1 MINPYRILLILI
13 LVMGVILKR
22 VHQTLLHLLQPEMQF
37 LIFPDLIPLTI
48 LLERLLSHVQV
59 LVIGGDGDA
68 KLALDHILLVEAD
81 PSYQLQCDGF
91 TLFFRLVIIKGVVK
105 HLVGVFVVLFQRE
118 NEELVPFVVLVL
130 LDVE

>member
-1 MINPYRILLILI
+1 MVNPYRILLILI
-13 LVMGVILKR
+13 LIMGVILKR
-22 VHQTLLHLLQPEMQF
+22 VHQALLHLLQPQMQF

-48 LLERLLSHVQV
+48 RLLSHVQV
-59 LVIGGDGDA
+59 LVIRGDRDA

-91 TLFFRLVIIKGVVK
+91 TLFFRLVVIKGVVK
-105 HLVGVFVVLFQRE
+105 HLVGVFIVLFQRE
-118 NEELVPFVVLVL
+118 NEELVPFVVLVF